1 MSFKRGGD
9 QTPDSRPIVVKAAL
23 KYLQSLMFYSLSSQT
38 LSSEAEGTGQI
49 AHKGGSV
56 TTAAFGRLPAGRS
69 QAGSQEFP
77 SPAAPALVSDGRWWN
92 GSAPTRAGLGFFTPE
107 THSDDRRLRGPWAFP
122 GTAAAGPLYRRMPS
136 SDPPKTRL

>member
-56 TTAAFGRLPAGRS
+56 TTAAGGKKPGRESRIS
-69 QAGSQEFP
+69 ISC
-77 SPAAPALVSDGRWWN
+77 SS
-92 GSAPTRAGLGFFTPE
+92 
-107 THSDDRRLRGPWAFP
+107 
-122 GTAAAGPLYRRMPS
+122 GTGI
-136 SDPPKTRL
+136 